1 MRYAVFLF
9 ILAMLAGINIPLP
22 DDTDKKNEENAV
34 LELQNPFEN
43 FEIEGRSAVVRD
55 LTRDKIVFEKDPNL
69 ERPLASLAK
78 LATAAVF
85 YEKTPSVFS
94 ARGGSSFGG
103 KEGSLAIPVS
113 SEAVAQD
120 GDDGF
125 LVGEFFDAKDLTGA
139 MLVRSSNDAAFA
151 LSDFLQKA
159 LDSQNQ
165 LLFVNEM
172 NLFASR
178 LGLEKTYFLNPTG
191 LDIDEHVSG
200 AYGTA
205 KEMEHLFMHLIINS
219 PKIVSIT
226 AGPQVTIYSLA
237 GKKHIFE
244 STAKPIMHIHGLIA
258 VKTGYTELAGGNLVF
273 AFMPAPGRQFVA
285 VVLGSSYE
293 GRFKDALKIYKAVSS
308 YIKYDS

>member
-1 MRYAVFLF
+1 MRYIVFLF
-9 ILAMLAGINIPLP
+9 LLAMLAGVNVTLP
-22 DDTDKKNEENAV
+22 EVMDKKNEGNAV
-34 LELQNPFEN
+34 LEPQNPFES
-43 FEIEGRSAVVRD
+43 FEIEGRSAIVRD

-69 ERPLASLAK
+69 EWPLASLAK

-85 YEKTPSVFS
+85 YEKAPSVF
-94 ARGGSSFGG
+94 
-103 KEGSLAIPVS
+103 KEGSIAVPVF
-113 SEAVAQD
+113 SEAVAQE

-125 LVGEFFDAKDLTGA
+125 LVGEFFDAKDLTRA

-151 LSDFLQKA
+151 ISDFLQKA
-159 LDSQNQ
+159 IDSQNQ

-178 LGLEKTYFLNPTG
+178 LGLEKTYFLNQTG
-191 LDIDEHVSG
+191 LDIDERVSG

-205 KEMEHLFMHLIINS
+205 KETERLFAHLVINK
-219 PKIVSIT
+219 PEIVSVT
-226 AGPQVTIYSLA
+226 ASPQVTIYSLA
-237 GKKHIFE
+237 GKKHAFE

-273 AFMPAPGRQFVA
+273 AWTPAPGMQFIA
-285 VVLGSSYE
+285 VILGSSYE
-293 GRFKDALKIYKAVSS
+293 GRFQDALKIYEAVSS